1 MKSVIMYVRLMRY
14 IDPRWALTVLAFLM
28 TILYIS
34 FSLVQPYLISHFID
48 KVLIDRQI
56 DLAVP
61 LLGISLACT
70 AAYALL
76 KIAGFSIFRFLE
88 MKHTLDLRDRV
99 LEHIRKI
106 PLSEIEKHGSG
117 KFMALMGMDTTKTA
131 KFINVTAVELIK
143 QWLQMLISLI
153 IIFAMDWRLGL
164 IALTGIPIMMGI
176 PRLYR
181 KPIKEAVNKLRHHNE
196 EIGTYLYESLQGS
209 REIRAY
215 GLESWE
221 RQRNE
226 TMYRDLVKVS
236 IREGLFRVGAG
247 ETAAVMIAITVVL
260 LYGFGS
266 GQVLSGALTVGMMV
280 ASVRYIQS
288 VLSPVQNM
296 NYLISDLLGSEVAMS
311 RIEEFLQSPI
321 ETASRSSEG
330 DQEKDHSE
338 IVLPYTKEHEPLL
351 WCKDLFVSYEG
362 TCIIN
367 GIDIQVRKG
376 QLAAFI
382 GTSGSGK
389 STLFKTLQGF
399 MSFDSGQLVLG
410 SIPIEKWPRR
420 ALSRYIS
427 YVSQD
432 TFLFKGTLFENVLL
446 GKLDAT
452 EQEVYEIL
460 CEVDLKSYVDQLPD
474 GMHTHI
480 DNQGFQLSG
489 GQRQRVAIARAIIRK
504 PEILILDEP
513 TSALDRGTEDQ
524 VMTTIKRIMANKTTL
539 ISTHKLETVLHADV
553 IYVMDQGTIVD
564 FGTHDVLAE
573 RCSPYIK
580 LLKSQE
586 LQTKAV
592 QVS

>member
-14 IDPRWALTVLAFLM
+14 IDPRWALTFLAFLT

-48 KVLIDRQI
+48 KVLINRQI

-70 AAYALL
+70 VAYALL
-76 KIAGFSIFRFLE
+76 KIAGFSTFRFLE

-99 LEHIRKI
+99 LEHIRQI

-143 QWLQMLISLI
+143 QWLQMFISLA
-153 IIFAMDWRLGL
+153 IIFAMDWQLGL
-164 IALTGIPIMMGI
+164 IALTGIPILMGI

-221 RQRNE
+221 KQRNE

-266 GQVLSGALTVGMMV
+266 GQVLSGVLTVGMMV

-288 VLSPVQNM
+288 VLSPIQNM

-321 ETASRSSEG
+321 EPASRRSER
-330 DQEKDHSE
+330 DKDTDHSQ
-338 IVLPYTKEHEPLL
+338 IVLPYSKANEPLL

-362 TCIIN
+362 TRIIH
-367 GIDIQVRKG
+367 GIDIQVGKG

-382 GTSGSGK
+382 GASGSGK
-389 STLFKTLQGF
+389 STLFKTVQGF
-399 MSFDSGQLVLG
+399 MAFDSGQLVLG
-410 SIPIEKWPRR
+410 SIPIEKWSRR
-420 ALSRYIS
+420 ALSRFVS

-489 GQRQRVAIARAIIRK
+489 GQRQRIAIARAIIRK

-524 VMTTIKRIMANKTTL
+524 VMTTIKRLMANKTTL
-539 ISTHKLETVLHADV
+539 ISTHKLETILHADV

-564 FGTHDVLAE
+564 FGTHDELAV
-573 RCSPYIK
+573 RCSLYIK
-580 LLKSQE
+580 LLRSQE
-586 LQTKAV
+586 LQTQAV
-592 QVS
+592 QVG